1 MDSSLARCAV
11 YTDPDD
17 KPVNYVKSTL
27 NITFD
32 KKFCT
37 FHIACCPVKGLT
49 AQFFKNKLRS
59 IYRIKVTSFVYI
71 WNLNQ
76 LKNSFLS
83 DLDTQYNWCS
93 SGIHERHGQE
103 QCSKGHY
110 TGNSES
116 YLEGFP
122 PFVLFLKEHQY
133 LILKKFKIQK
143 ENFKYIPTWEINSP
157 FRFST
162 KLVPS
167 CSQLGE
173 SFWCDI

>member
-1 MDSSLARCAV
+1 MDRKEFPSFVSPNLSALFSLRSLQLGSWILAFARCAV
-11 YTDPDD
+11 DTDPDD

-76 LKNSFLS
+76 LKKKV
-83 DLDTQYNWCS
+83 S
-93 SGIHERHGQE
+93 SM
-103 QCSKGHY
+103 
-110 TGNSES
+110 T
-116 YLEGFP
+116 
-122 PFVLFLKEHQY
+122 
-133 LILKKFKIQK
+133 
-143 ENFKYIPTWEINSP
+143 
-157 FRFST
+157 
-162 KLVPS
+162 
-167 CSQLGE
+167 
-173 SFWCDI
+173 

>member
-37 FHIACCPVKGLT
+37 FHTACCPVKGLT

-76 LKNSFLS
+76 LKPVSSINLI
-83 DLDTQYNWCS
+83 CS
-93 SGIHERHGQE
+93 ITDALLEYHTRRGQK
-103 QCSKGHY
+103 QCLEGHY
-110 TGNSES
+110 TGKSE
-116 YLEGFP
+116 
-122 PFVLFLKEHQY
+122 
-133 LILKKFKIQK
+133 
-143 ENFKYIPTWEINSP
+143 
-157 FRFST
+157 
-162 KLVPS
+162 
-167 CSQLGE
+167 
-173 SFWCDI
+173 

>member
-59 IYRIKVTSFVYI
+59 IYRIKVTSFVYM

-76 LKNSFLS
+76 LKNSFLN
-83 DLDTQYNWCS
+83 DLDTQYNWSS
-93 SGIHERHGQE
+93 SGIPHE
-103 QCSKGHY
+103 
-110 TGNSES
+110 TWSETV
-116 YLEGFP
+116 LGRTLHRKFRVMLWRFP
-122 PFVLFLKEHQY
+122 PFCSIPEGTSVPDLEEIQDSKT
-133 LILKKFKIQK
+133 IL
-143 ENFKYIPTWEINSP
+143 NTPTWEISSQLV
-157 FRFST
+157 FSKACSKLFST
-162 KLVPS
+162 
-167 CSQLGE
+167 
-173 SFWCDI
+173 

>member
-59 IYRIKVTSFVYI
+59 IYRIKVTSFVYM

-83 DLDTQYNWCS
+83 DLDTQYNWSS
-93 SGIHERHGQE
+93 SGIPHE
-103 QCSKGHY
+103 
-110 TGNSES
+110 TWSETV
-116 YLEGFP
+116 LGRTLHRKFRVMLWRFP
-122 PFVLFLKEHQY
+122 PFLFY
-133 LILKKFKIQK
+133 SWRNISTRSWRNSRFKN
-143 ENFKYIPTWEINSP
+143 NFKYTNM
-157 FRFST
+157 RD
-162 KLVPS
+162 
-167 CSQLGE
+167 Q
-173 SFWCDI
+173 

>member
-11 YTDPDD
+11 YTDQMI
-17 KPVNYVKSTL
+17 NSELCQSTL

-76 LKNSFLS
+76 LKKSFLCDS
-83 DLDTQYNWCS
+83 DM
-93 SGIHERHGQE
+93 
-103 QCSKGHY
+103 QC
-110 TGNSES
+110 
-116 YLEGFP
+116 
-122 PFVLFLKEHQY
+122 
-133 LILKKFKIQK
+133 
-143 ENFKYIPTWEINSP
+143 
-157 FRFST
+157 
-162 KLVPS
+162 
-167 CSQLGE
+167 
-173 SFWCDI
+173 D

>member
-76 LKNSFLS
+76 LKESFLY
-83 DLDTQYNWCS
+83 DLDTQY
-93 SGIHERHGQE
+93 
-103 QCSKGHY
+103 K
-110 TGNSES
+110 
-116 YLEGFP
+116 LM
-122 PFVLFLKEHQY
+122 LFW
-133 LILKKFKIQK
+133 
-143 ENFKYIPTWEINSP
+143 NT
-157 FRFST
+157 T
-162 KLVPS
+162 
-167 CSQLGE
+167 
-173 SFWCDI
+173 

>member
-76 LKNSFLS
+76 LKNSFLY

-93 SGIHERHGQE
+93 SGIPHE
-103 QCSKGHY
+103 
-110 TGNSES
+110 TWSETVLGRTLHRKFRVILWS
-116 YLEGFP
+116 TPHPTHTHTFA
-122 PFVLFLKEHQY
+122 LFLKEHQY
-133 LILKKFKIQK
+133 LMLKKFKIQK
-143 ENFKYIPTWEINSP
+143 E
-157 FRFST
+157 
-162 KLVPS
+162 L
-167 CSQLGE
+167 
-173 SFWCDI
+173 

>member
-1 MDSSLARCAV
+1 MDSSLARCSV
-11 YTDPDD
+11 YTDTDD

-76 LKNSFLS
+76 LKNSSLYN
-83 DLDTQYNWCS
+83 LNVQYN
-93 SGIHERHGQE
+93 
-103 QCSKGHY
+103 
-110 TGNSES
+110 
-116 YLEGFP
+116 
-122 PFVLFLKEHQY
+122 
-133 LILKKFKIQK
+133 
-143 ENFKYIPTWEINSP
+143 
-157 FRFST
+157 
-162 KLVPS
+162 
-167 CSQLGE
+167 
-173 SFWCDI
+173 

>member
-59 IYRIKVTSFVYI
+59 IYRIKVTSFVYM

-76 LKNSFLS
+76 LKNSFLN
-83 DLDTQYNWCS
+83 DLDTQYNWSS
-93 SGIHERHGQE
+93 SGIPHE
-103 QCSKGHY
+103 
-110 TGNSES
+110 TWSETV
-116 YLEGFP
+116 LGRTLHRKFRVMLWRFP
-122 PFVLFLKEHQY
+122 PFCFIPEGTSVPDLEEIQDSKR
-133 LILKKFKIQK
+133 IL
-143 ENFKYIPTWEINSP
+143 NTPTWEISSQLV
-157 FRFST
+157 FSKACSKLFST
-162 KLVPS
+162 
-167 CSQLGE
+167 
-173 SFWCDI
+173 

>member
-76 LKNSFLS
+76 LKRKITSFANKGVEKLS
-83 DLDTQYNWCS
+83 
-93 SGIHERHGQE
+93 
-103 QCSKGHY
+103 
-110 TGNSES
+110 
-116 YLEGFP
+116 
-122 PFVLFLKEHQY
+122 
-133 LILKKFKIQK
+133 
-143 ENFKYIPTWEINSP
+143 YIAG
-157 FRFST
+157 
-162 KLVPS
+162 S
-167 CSQLGE
+167 CM
-173 SFWCDI
+173 

>member
-76 LKNSFLS
+76 LKNNFLYH
-83 DLDTQYNWCS
+83 LDTQYNWCS
-93 SGIHERHGQE
+93 SGNTTRVTVRNSAWKDITQE
-103 QCSKGHY
+103 IRIILWRLS
-110 TGNSES
+110 
-116 YLEGFP
+116 
-122 PFVLFLKEHQY
+122 PFVL
-133 LILKKFKIQK
+133 
-143 ENFKYIPTWEINSP
+143 IPKGTS
-157 FRFST
+157 
-162 KLVPS
+162 VPD
-167 CSQLGE
+167 LE
-173 SFWCDI
+173 EV

>member
-11 YTDPDD
+11 YTDQMI
-17 KPVNYVKSTL
+17 YQWTVKSTL

-76 LKNSFLS
+76 LKKSVLC
-83 DLDTQYNWCS
+83 DWDAQCNWCS
-93 SGIHERHGQE
+93 SGVPVRHGMVRNSVQ
-103 QCSKGHY
+103 KGHG
-110 TGNSES
+110 TGKPER
-116 YLEGFP
+116 YFEGFP
-122 PFVLFLKEHQY
+122 FLFYSRRDTSTWYWRNSRFKE
-133 LILKKFKIQK
+133 KFYK
-143 ENFKYIPTWEINSP
+143 
-157 FRFST
+157 
-162 KLVPS
+162 
-167 CSQLGE
+167 
-173 SFWCDI
+173 

>member
-1 MDSSLARCAV
+1 MDSSLARVAV
-11 YTDPDD
+11 YSDADE

-76 LKNSFLS
+76 LKNSFLY
-83 DLDTQYNWCS
+83 DVAHTRTDALLEYHT
-93 SGIHERHGQE
+93 RHGQK
-103 QCSKGHY
+103 QCLAGHC
-110 TGNSES
+110 TGN
-116 YLEGFP
+116 
-122 PFVLFLKEHQY
+122 
-133 LILKKFKIQK
+133 
-143 ENFKYIPTWEINSP
+143 
-157 FRFST
+157 
-162 KLVPS
+162 
-167 CSQLGE
+167 
-173 SFWCDI
+173 